1 MKECIERV
9 LSLPQL
15 TPSEE
20 VNAAFTKLVETVVAH
35 GKEPLLCDEDIR
47 HQVQQRCAV
56 AEGKLERYWS
66 RRITAADNPWAKL
79 EEFPYH
85 ENYKELTRR
94 EIGLLGRTG
103 LQLCGCSSEVAMIG
117 SGPLPLTGWWLH
129 RLTGARITHVDA
141 SDEAIELSRGLAASL
156 DWLGE
161 FVTGL
166 GQSVALDEGRYDAIY
181 VAGLAG
187 ETLAEKQAIVDHVR
201 PALKPDG
208 RLIARGAYGARTL
221 LYPGFDADAMK
232 DVQLMEEYHPTDEV
246 INSVF
251 VYKQAA

>member
-1 MKECIERV
+1 MDKGIKRV

-20 VNAAFTKLVETVVAH
+20 VNAAFTELVDAVVAH
-35 GKEPLLCDEDIR
+35 GKKPLLCDEDIR

-56 AEGKLERYWS
+56 AEGELEQYWS
-66 RRITAADNPWAKL
+66 RRITKAGNPWSELK
-79 EEFPYH
+79 EFPYH
-85 ENYKELTRR
+85 ENYKELTRC
-94 EIGLLGRTG
+94 EIGLLERAG
-103 LQLCGCSSEVAMIG
+103 LWLCDSSEVAMIG

-129 RLTGARITHVDA
+129 QLTGAQITHVDA
-141 SDEAIELSRGLAASL
+141 SDEAIKLSRGLAVAL
-156 DWLGE
+156 DWPCE

-166 GQSVALDEGRYDAIY
+166 GQSVTLDEGRYDAIY

-187 ETLAEKQAIVDHVR
+187 ETLAEKQAIVDHVL

-208 RLIARGAYGARTL
+208 PLLARGAYGARTL
-221 LYPGFDADAMK
+221 LYPGFDAHAFEG
-232 DVQLMEEYHPTDEV
+232 VQLMEEYHPTDGV

-251 VYKQAA
+251 VYKPVQ

>member
-1 MKECIERV
+1 MDKCIERV

-56 AEGKLERYWS
+56 AEGELERHWS
-66 RRITAADNPWAKL
+66 GRITEADNPWAKL
-79 EEFPYH
+79 GEFPYH

-94 EIGLLGRTG
+94 EIGLLGRAG
-103 LQLCGCSSEVAMIG
+103 LWLCDSSEVAMIG

-129 RLTGARITHVDA
+129 QLTEARITHIDA
-141 SDEAIELSRGLAASL
+141 SNEAIELSRGLAAAL
-156 DWLGE
+156 DWPGK

-166 GQSVALDEGRYDAIY
+166 GQSVALDEGRRYDVIY

-221 LYPGFDADAMK
+221 LYPGFDADTMK
-232 DVQLMEEYHPTDEV
+232 GVQLMEEYHPTDDI

-251 VYKQAA
+251 VYKPVQ

>member
-20 VNAAFTKLVETVVAH
+20 VNAAFTELVERVVAH
-35 GKEPLLCDEDIR
+35 GKKPLLCDEDIR
-47 HQVQQRCAV
+47 HQVQRRCAV
-56 AEGKLERYWS
+56 AEGELERHWS
-66 RRITAADNPWAKL
+66 RRIAGADNPWSELK
-79 EEFPYH
+79 EFPYH

-94 EIGLLGRTG
+94 EIGLLGRAG

-129 RLTGARITHVDA
+129 QLTEARITHIDA
-141 SDEAIELSRGLAASL
+141 SNEAIELSRGLAAAL
-156 DWLGE
+156 DWPGK

-166 GQSVALDEGRYDAIY
+166 GQSVALDEGQYDVIY

-187 ETLAEKQAIVDHVR
+187 EMLAEKQAIVDHVR

-221 LYPGFDADAMK
+221 LYPGFDAHAFEG
-232 DVQLMEEYHPTDEV
+232 VQLMEEYHPTDEV

-251 VYKQAA
+251 VYK

>member
-1 MKECIERV
+1 MDKCIKRV

-20 VNAAFTKLVETVVAH
+20 VNAAFTELVATVVAH
-35 GKEPLLCDEDIR
+35 GEEPLLCNEDIR
-47 HQVQQRCAV
+47 HQVQRRCAV
-56 AEGKLERYWS
+56 AEGELERHWS
-66 RRITAADNPWAKL
+66 GCITEADNPWAKL

-94 EIGLLGRTG
+94 EIGLLRRAR
-103 LQLCGCSSEVAMIG
+103 LWLCDSSEVAMIG
-117 SGPLPLTGWWLH
+117 SGPLPLTGLWLH
-129 RLTGARITHVDA
+129 QLTGAQITHVDA
-141 SDEAIELSRGLAASL
+141 SDEAIELSRGLAAAL
-156 DWLGE
+156 DWPGK

-208 RLIARGAYGARTL
+208 RLLARGAYGARTL
-221 LYPGFDADAMK
+221 LYPGFDAHAFEG
-232 DVQLMEEYHPTDEV
+232 VQLMEEHHPTDEV

>member
-1 MKECIERV
+1 MNECIERV

-20 VNAAFTKLVETVVAH
+20 VNAAFTELVEAVVAH
-35 GKEPLLCDEDIR
+35 GEEPLLCDEDIR
-47 HQVQQRCAV
+47 YQVQRRCAV
-56 AEGKLERYWS
+56 AEGELERHWS
-66 RRITAADNPWAKL
+66 GRITEADNPWAKL

-94 EIGLLGRTG
+94 EIGLLGRAG
-103 LQLCGCSSEVAMIG
+103 LWLCDSSEVAMIG
-117 SGPLPLTGWWLH
+117 RGPLPLTGLWLH
-129 RLTGARITHVDA
+129 QLTGAQITHVDA
-141 SDEAIELSRGLAASL
+141 SDEAIELSRGLAAAL
-156 DWLGE
+156 DWQGE

-166 GQSVALDEGRYDAIY
+166 GQSVALDEGRYDVIY

-208 RLIARGAYGARTL
+208 RLLARGAYGARTL
-221 LYPGFDADAMK
+221 LYPGFDAHAFEG
-232 DVQLMEEYHPTDEV
+232 VRLMEEYHPTDEV

>member
-1 MKECIERV
+1 MDKCIERV

-20 VNAAFTKLVETVVAH
+20 VNAAFTELVDAVVAH
-35 GKEPLLCDEDIR
+35 GEEPLLCDENRR

-56 AEGKLERYWS
+56 AEGKLEQYWS
-66 RRITAADNPWAKL
+66 GRIAESDSPWAEL
-79 EEFPYH
+79 EAFPYH

-103 LQLCGCSSEVAMIG
+103 LRLCGCSSEVAMIG

-129 RLTGARITHVDA
+129 QLTGARITHVDA
-141 SDEAIELSRGLAASL
+141 SDEAIELSRGLAAAL
-156 DWLGE
+156 DWPGE
-161 FVTGL
+161 FVTGP
-166 GQSVALDEGRYDAIY
+166 GQSVALDEVRYDAIY

-187 ETLAEKQAIVDHVR
+187 ETLAAKQAIVDRVL

-208 RLIARGAYGARTL
+208 RLLARGAYGARTL
-221 LYPGFDADAMK
+221 LYPGFDADALEG
-232 DVQLMEEYHPTDEV
+232 VRLMEEYHPTDNI

-251 VYKQAA
+251 VYKPAQ

>member
-20 VNAAFTKLVETVVAH
+20 VNAAFTELVDAVVAH
-35 GKEPLLCDEDIR
+35 GEEPLLCDENRR

-56 AEGKLERYWS
+56 AEGELERHWS
-66 RRITAADNPWAKL
+66 RRITKADNPWAEL
-79 EEFPYH
+79 GEFPYH

-94 EIGLLGRTG
+94 EIGLLGRAG
-103 LQLCGCSSEVAMIG
+103 LWLCDSSEVAMIG

-129 RLTGARITHVDA
+129 QLTRARITHIDA
-141 SDEAIELSRGLAASL
+141 SNEAIELSRGLAAAL
-156 DWLGE
+156 DWPGE
-161 FVTGL
+161 FVTGP
-166 GQSVALDEGRYDAIY
+166 GQSVALDKGQYDAIY

-232 DVQLMEEYHPTDEV
+232 GVQLMEEYHPTDDI

-251 VYKQAA
+251 VYKPVQ

>member
-1 MKECIERV
+1 MNECIKRV

-20 VNAAFTKLVETVVAH
+20 VNAAFTELVETVVAH
-35 GKEPLLCDEDIR
+35 SKKPLLCNEDIC
-47 HQVQQRCAV
+47 HQVQRRCAV
-56 AEGKLERYWS
+56 AEGELERHWS
-66 RRITAADNPWAKL
+66 GRITEANNPWAKL
-79 EEFPYH
+79 GEFPYH
-85 ENYKELTRR
+85 KNYEELTRR

-103 LQLCGCSSEVAMIG
+103 LQLYGCSSEVAMIG

-129 RLTGARITHVDA
+129 QLTGARITHIDA
-141 SDEAIELSRGLAASL
+141 SDEAIELSRGLAAAL
-156 DWLGE
+156 DWPGE

-166 GQSVALDEGRYDAIY
+166 GQSVALDERRYDAIY

-201 PALKPDG
+201 PALKLDG
-208 RLIARGAYGARTL
+208 RLLARGAYGARTL
-221 LYPGFDADAMK
+221 LYPGFDADAIEG
-232 DVQLMEEYHPTDEV
+232 VQLAEEYHPTDGV

>member
-1 MKECIERV
+1 MNECIERV
-9 LSLPQL
+9 LSLPRL

-20 VNAAFTKLVETVVAH
+20 VNAAFTELVDAVVAH
-35 GKEPLLCDEDIR
+35 GEEPLLCDENRR

-56 AEGKLERYWS
+56 AEGELEQYWS
-66 RRITAADNPWAKL
+66 RRIPGADNPWAEL
-79 EEFPYH
+79 GAFPYH

-94 EIGLLGRTG
+94 EIGLLGRAG
-103 LQLCGCSSEVAMIG
+103 LRLCGPSEVAMIG

-129 RLTGARITHVDA
+129 QLTGARITHVDA
-141 SDEAIELSRGLAASL
+141 SDEAIKLSRGLATAL
-156 DWLGE
+156 DWPGE

-166 GQSVALDEGRYDAIY
+166 GQSVALDEGRYDVIY

-187 ETLAEKQAIVDHVR
+187 ETLAEKQAIVDR
-201 PALKPDG
+201 ALSALKPDG

-221 LYPGFDADAMK
+221 LYPGFDADALEG
-232 DVQLMEEYHPTDEV
+232 VQLMEEYHPTDGV

-251 VYKQAA
+251 VYKPAQ

>member
-1 MKECIERV
+1 MDKCIKRV

-20 VNAAFTKLVETVVAH
+20 VNAAFTELVEKVVAH

-47 HQVQQRCAV
+47 RQVQQRCAV
-56 AEGKLERYWS
+56 AEGELERHWS
-66 RRITAADNPWAKL
+66 GRITEADNPWAEL
-79 EEFPYH
+79 EAFPYH
-85 ENYKELTRR
+85 ENYEKLTRR
-94 EIGLLGRTG
+94 EIGLLGRAG

-129 RLTGARITHVDA
+129 QLTGAQITHVDA
-141 SDEAIELSRGLAASL
+141 SDEAIELSRGLATAL
-156 DWLGE
+156 DWPGE

-166 GQSVALDEGRYDAIY
+166 GQSVALDEGRYDVIY

-187 ETLAEKQAIVDHVR
+187 ETLAEKQAIVDR
-201 PALKPDG
+201 ALSALKPDG
-208 RLIARGAYGARTL
+208 RLLARGAYGARTL
-221 LYPGFDADAMK
+221 LYPGFDAHAFEG
-232 DVQLMEEYHPTDEV
+232 VQLMEEYHPTDGV

>member
-1 MKECIERV
+1 MNECIERV

-20 VNAAFTKLVETVVAH
+20 VNAAFTELVEKVVAH

-47 HQVQQRCAV
+47 RQVQRRCAV
-56 AEGKLERYWS
+56 AEGELEQYWS
-66 RRITAADNPWAKL
+66 RRITGADNPWAEL
-79 EEFPYH
+79 GAFPYH
-85 ENYKELTRR
+85 ENYEELTRR

-103 LQLCGCSSEVAMIG
+103 LQLCSSSEVAMIG

-129 RLTGARITHVDA
+129 QSTGARITHVDA
-141 SDEAIELSRGLAASL
+141 SDKAIELSRGLAAAL
-156 DWLGE
+156 DWPGE

-166 GQSVALDEGRYDAIY
+166 GQSVVLDEGWYDAIY

-208 RLIARGAYGARTL
+208 RLLARGAYGARTL
-221 LYPGFDADAMK
+221 LYPGFDAHALEG
-232 DVQLMEEYHPTDEV
+232 VRLMEEYHPTDNI

-251 VYKQAA
+251 VYEAAQ

>member
-1 MKECIERV
+1 MNECIKRV

-47 HQVQQRCAV
+47 HQVQRRCAV
-56 AEGKLERYWS
+56 AEGELERHWS
-66 RRITAADNPWAKL
+66 RRITKADNPWSELK
-79 EEFPYH
+79 EFPYH

-94 EIGLLGRTG
+94 EIGLLRRAR
-103 LQLCGCSSEVAMIG
+103 LWLCDSSEVAMIG
-117 SGPLPLTGWWLH
+117 SGPLPLTGLWLH
-129 RLTGARITHVDA
+129 QLTGAQITHVDA
-141 SDEAIELSRGLAASL
+141 SDEAIELSRGLAAVL
-156 DWLGE
+156 DWPGK

-221 LYPGFDADAMK
+221 LYPGFDAHAFEG
-232 DVQLMEEYHPTDEV
+232 VQLMEEYHPTDEV

-251 VYKQAA
+251 VYKPVQ

>member
-1 MKECIERV
+1 MNECIKRV

-20 VNAAFTKLVETVVAH
+20 VNAAFTELVETVVAH
-35 GKEPLLCDEDIR
+35 GEEPLLCNEDIR
-47 HQVQQRCAV
+47 HQVQRCCAV
-56 AEGKLERYWS
+56 AEGELERHWS
-66 RRITAADNPWAKL
+66 RRITGADSPWSELK
-79 EEFPYH
+79 EFPYH

-94 EIGLLGRTG
+94 EIGLLGRAR
-103 LQLCGCSSEVAMIG
+103 LWLCDSSEVAMIG
-117 SGPLPLTGWWLH
+117 SGPLPLTGLWLH
-129 RLTGARITHVDA
+129 QLTGAQITHVDA
-141 SDEAIELSRGLAASL
+141 SDEAIELSRGLAAAL
-156 DWLGE
+156 DWPGQ

-221 LYPGFDADAMK
+221 LYPGFDAHAFEG
-232 DVQLMEEYHPTDEV
+232 VQLMEEYHPTDEV

>member
-1 MKECIERV
+1 MDKCIKRV

-20 VNAAFTKLVETVVAH
+20 VNAAFTELVETVVAH
-35 GKEPLLCDEDIR
+35 GEEPLLCDEDIR
-47 HQVQQRCAV
+47 RQVQQRCVV
-56 AEGKLERYWS
+56 AEGKLEQYWS
-66 RRITAADNPWAKL
+66 RRITKADNPWSELK
-79 EEFPYH
+79 EFPYH

-94 EIGLLGRTG
+94 EIGLLGRAG
-103 LQLCGCSSEVAMIG
+103 LWLCDSSEVAMIG

-129 RLTGARITHVDA
+129 QLTEARITHVDA
-141 SDEAIELSRGLAASL
+141 SDEAIELSRGLAAAL
-156 DWLGE
+156 DWPGE

-187 ETLAEKQAIVDHVR
+187 ETLAVKQAIVDHVL
-201 PALKPDG
+201 PALTPDG
-208 RLIARGAYGARTL
+208 RLLARGAYGARTL
-221 LYPGFDADAMK
+221 LYPGFDAHAFEG
-232 DVQLMEEYHPTDEV
+232 VQLMEEYHPTDEV

>member
-1 MKECIERV
+1 MNECIERV

-20 VNAAFTKLVETVVAH
+20 VNAAFTELVNAVVAH
-35 GKEPLLCDEDIR
+35 GEEPLLYDENRR

-56 AEGKLERYWS
+56 AEGELERHWS
-66 RRITAADNPWAKL
+66 RRITEADNPWAKL

-94 EIGLLGRTG
+94 EIGLLGRAG
-103 LQLCGCSSEVAMIG
+103 LWLCDSSEVAMIG

-129 RLTGARITHVDA
+129 QLTEARITHIDA
-141 SDEAIELSRGLAASL
+141 SNEAIELSRGLAATFN
-156 DWLGE
+156 WPCK

-166 GQSVALDEGRYDAIY
+166 GQSVALDKGQYDAIY

-208 RLIARGAYGARTL
+208 RLLARGAYGARTL

-232 DVQLMEEYHPTDEV
+232 GVQLMEEYHPTDDI

-251 VYKQAA
+251 VYKPVQ

>member
-1 MKECIERV
+1 MDKCIERV

-20 VNAAFTKLVETVVAH
+20 VNAAFTELVKMVVAH
-35 GKEPLLCDEDIR
+35 GEEPLLYDENRR

-56 AEGKLERYWS
+56 AEGELERHWS
-66 RRITAADNPWAKL
+66 RRIAGADNPWSELK
-79 EEFPYH
+79 EFPYH

-94 EIGLLGRTG
+94 EIGLLGRAG
-103 LQLCGCSSEVAMIG
+103 LWLCDSSEVAMIG

-129 RLTGARITHVDA
+129 QLTEARITHIDA
-141 SDEAIELSRGLAASL
+141 SNEAIELSRGLAAAL
-156 DWLGE
+156 DWPGK

-166 GQSVALDEGRYDAIY
+166 GQSVALDEGQYDAIY

-187 ETLAEKQAIVDHVR
+187 ETLAEKQAIVDHVL
-201 PALKPDG
+201 PALKRGG
-208 RLIARGAYGARTL
+208 RLLARGAYGARTL
-221 LYPGFDADAMK
+221 LYPGFDAHAFEG
-232 DVQLMEEYHPTDEV
+232 VQLMEEYHPTDDI

-251 VYKQAA
+251 VYKPVQ

>member
-1 MKECIERV
+1 MNECIERV

-56 AEGKLERYWS
+56 AEGKLEQYWS
-66 RRITAADNPWAKL
+66 RRITKADNPWAKL
-79 EEFPYH
+79 GEFPYH

-129 RLTGARITHVDA
+129 QLAGARITHVDA
-141 SDEAIELSRGLAASL
+141 SDEAIELSRGLAAAL
-156 DWLGE
+156 DWPGE
-161 FVTGL
+161 FVTGP
-166 GQSVALDEGRYDAIY
+166 GQSVALDEGRYDVIY

-187 ETLAEKQAIVDHVR
+187 EALAEKQAIVDHVR

-208 RLIARGAYGARTL
+208 RLLARGAYGVRTL
-221 LYPGFDADAMK
+221 LYPGFDADALES
-232 DVQLMEEYHPTDEV
+232 VQLMEEYHPTDDI

>member
-1 MKECIERV
+1 MDKCIERV

-20 VNAAFTKLVETVVAH
+20 VNAAFTELVKKVVAH
-35 GKEPLLCDEDIR
+35 GEEPLLCDKDIR
-47 HQVQQRCAV
+47 RQVQQCCAV
-56 AEGKLERYWS
+56 AEGELERYWS
-66 RRITAADNPWAKL
+66 GRIAGADNPWAEL
-79 EEFPYH
+79 EAFPYH
-85 ENYKELTRR
+85 ENYEKLTRR
-94 EIGLLGRTG
+94 EIELLGRAG
-103 LQLCGCSSEVAMIG
+103 LRLCDSSEVAMIG

-129 RLTGARITHVDA
+129 QLKRVQITHVDA
-141 SDEAIELSRGLAASL
+141 SDEAIGLSRGLAAAL
-156 DWLGE
+156 DWPGE

-221 LYPGFDADAMK
+221 LYPGFDADALEG
-232 DVQLMEEYHPTDEV
+232 VQLMEEYHPTDDI

-251 VYKQAA
+251 VYEAAS

>member
-1 MKECIERV
+1 MNECIERV

-20 VNAAFTKLVETVVAH
+20 VNAAFTELVNAVVAH
-35 GKEPLLCDEDIR
+35 GEEPLLYDENRR

-56 AEGKLERYWS
+56 AEGELERHWS
-66 RRITAADNPWAKL
+66 RRITEADNPWSELK
-79 EEFPYH
+79 EFPYH

-94 EIGLLGRTG
+94 EIGLLGRAG
-103 LQLCGCSSEVAMIG
+103 LWLCDSSEVAMIG

-129 RLTGARITHVDA
+129 QLTEARITHIDA
-141 SDEAIELSRGLAASL
+141 SNEAIELSRGLAAAL
-156 DWLGE
+156 DWPGK

-166 GQSVALDEGRYDAIY
+166 GQSVALDEGQYDVIY

-187 ETLAEKQAIVDHVR
+187 ETLAEKQAIVDRVL

-208 RLIARGAYGARTL
+208 RLLARGAYGARTL
-221 LYPGFDADAMK
+221 LYPGFDADALEN
-232 DVQLMEEYHPTDEV
+232 VQLMEKYHPTDKV

>member
-47 HQVQQRCAV
+47 HQVQRRCAV
-56 AEGKLERYWS
+56 AEGELERHWS
-66 RRITAADNPWAKL
+66 GRITEADNPWAEL
-79 EEFPYH
+79 GEFPYH

-103 LQLCGCSSEVAMIG
+103 LRLCGCSSEVAMIG
-117 SGPLPLTGWWLH
+117 SGPLPLTGLWLH
-129 RLTGARITHVDA
+129 QLTGARITHIDA
-141 SDEAIELSRGLAASL
+141 SDEAIELSRGLAAAL
-156 DWLGE
+156 DWPGE

-166 GQSVALDEGRYDAIY
+166 GQSVVLDEGRYDAIY

-232 DVQLMEEYHPTDEV
+232 GVQLMEEYHPTDDI

-251 VYKQAA
+251 VYKPVQ

>member
-1 MKECIERV
+1 MDKCIKRV

-20 VNAAFTKLVETVVAH
+20 VDAAFTGLVEKVVEH

-47 HQVQQRCAV
+47 RQVQRRCAV
-56 AEGKLERYWS
+56 AEGELERHWS
-66 RRITAADNPWAKL
+66 RRIAGADNPWAEL

-94 EIGLLGRTG
+94 EIGLLGRAG
-103 LQLCGCSSEVAMIG
+103 LQLCSSSEVAMIG

-129 RLTGARITHVDA
+129 QSTGAQITHVDA
-141 SDEAIELSRGLAASL
+141 SDEAIGLSRGLAAAL
-156 DWLGE
+156 DWPGE

-221 LYPGFDADAMK
+221 LYPGFDADALEN
-232 DVQLMEEYHPTDEV
+232 VQLMEEHHPTDDI

-251 VYKQAA
+251 VYEAAS

>member
-20 VNAAFTKLVETVVAH
+20 VNAAFTELVDAVVAH
-35 GKEPLLCDEDIR
+35 GEEPLLCDENRR

-56 AEGKLERYWS
+56 AEGELERHWS
-66 RRITAADNPWAKL
+66 RRITKADNPWAKL

-94 EIGLLGRTG
+94 EIELLGRAG
-103 LQLCGCSSEVAMIG
+103 LQLCSSSEVAMIG
-117 SGPLPLTGWWLH
+117 SGPLPLTGWRLH
-129 RLTGARITHVDA
+129 QLTGARITHVDA
-141 SDEAIELSRGLAASL
+141 SDEAIELSRGLATAL
-156 DWLGE
+156 DWPGE

-187 ETLAEKQAIVDHVR
+187 ETLAVKQAIVDHVR

-208 RLIARGAYGARTL
+208 RLLARGAYGARTL
-221 LYPGFDADAMK
+221 LYPGFDAHAFES
-232 DVQLMEEYHPTDEV
+232 VQLMEEYHPTDGV

>member
-20 VNAAFTKLVETVVAH
+20 VNAAFTELVDAVVAH
-35 GKEPLLCDEDIR
+35 GKEPLLRDEDIR
-47 HQVQQRCAV
+47 RQVQQRCAV
-56 AEGKLERYWS
+56 AEGELERHWS
-66 RRITAADNPWAKL
+66 GRITEADNPWAEL
-79 EEFPYH
+79 EAFPYH

-141 SDEAIELSRGLAASL
+141 SDEAIELSRGLATAL
-156 DWLGE
+156 DWPGK

-166 GQSVALDEGRYDAIY
+166 GQSVALDEGRYDVIY

-201 PALKPDG
+201 PALTPDG

-221 LYPGFDADAMK
+221 LYPGFDAHAFEG
-232 DVQLMEEYHPTDEV
+232 VRLMEEYHPTDGV

>member
-1 MKECIERV
+1 MNECIERV

-20 VNAAFTKLVETVVAH
+20 VNAAFTELVEKVVAH
-35 GKEPLLCDEDIR
+35 GEEPLLCDENRR

-56 AEGKLERYWS
+56 AEGKLEQYWS
-66 RRITAADNPWAKL
+66 RRITKADNPWAEL
-79 EEFPYH
+79 GEFPYH

-141 SDEAIELSRGLAASL
+141 SDEAIGLSRGLAAAL
-156 DWLGE
+156 DWPGE

-166 GQSVALDEGRYDAIY
+166 GQSVALDEGRYDVIY

-187 ETLAEKQAIVDHVR
+187 ETLAVKQAIVDHVL
-201 PALKPDG
+201 PALTPDG
-208 RLIARGAYGARTL
+208 RLLARGAYGARTL
-221 LYPGFDADAMK
+221 LYPGFDAHAFEG
-232 DVQLMEEYHPTDEV
+232 VQLMEEYHPTDGV

>member
-1 MKECIERV
+1 MNECIERV

-20 VNAAFTKLVETVVAH
+20 VNAAFTELVEAVVAH
-35 GKEPLLCDEDIR
+35 GEEPLLCDEDIR
-47 HQVQQRCAV
+47 CQVQRRCAV
-56 AEGKLERYWS
+56 AEGELEQYWS
-66 RRITAADNPWAKL
+66 RRITGADNPWVEL

-94 EIGLLGRTG
+94 EIELLGRAG
-103 LQLCGCSSEVAMIG
+103 LQLCSSSEVAMIG
-117 SGPLPLTGWWLH
+117 SGPLPLTGWWLNQ
-129 RLTGARITHVDA
+129 LAGARITHIDA
-141 SDEAIELSRGLAASL
+141 SDRAIELSRGLAAAL
-156 DWLGE
+156 DWPGE
-161 FVTGL
+161 FMTGL
-166 GQSVALDEGRYDAIY
+166 GRSVVLDEGRYDAIY

-187 ETLAEKQAIVDHVR
+187 ETLAAKQAIVDRVR

-208 RLIARGAYGARTL
+208 RLLARGAYGARTL
-221 LYPGFDADAMK
+221 LYPGFDADALEG
-232 DVQLMEEYHPTDEV
+232 VQLVEEYHPTDDI

>member
-1 MKECIERV
+1 M

-20 VNAAFTKLVETVVAH
+20 VNAAFTKLVEAVVAH
-35 GKEPLLCDEDIR
+35 GEEPLLCDGDIR
-47 HQVQQRCAV
+47 HRVQRRCAV
-56 AEGKLERYWS
+56 AEGELERHWS
-66 RRITAADNPWAKL
+66 GRITEADNPWVEL
-79 EEFPYH
+79 EAFPYH

-129 RLTGARITHVDA
+129 QLTGAQITHVDA
-141 SDEAIELSRGLAASL
+141 SDEAIELSRGLATAL
-156 DWLGE
+156 DWPGE
-161 FVTGL
+161 FVTGS

-187 ETLAEKQAIVDHVR
+187 ETLAAKQAIVDHVR

-208 RLIARGAYGARTL
+208 RLLARGAYGARTL
-221 LYPGFDADAMK
+221 LYPGFDADALEN
-232 DVQLMEEYHPTDEV
+232 VQLMEEYHPTDGV

>member
-1 MKECIERV
+1 MNECIERV

-15 TPSEE
+15 APSEE
-20 VNAAFTKLVETVVAH
+20 VNAAFTELVEKVVAH
-35 GKEPLLCDEDIR
+35 GKEPLLCDENIR
-47 HQVQQRCAV
+47 HQVQRCCAV
-56 AEGKLERYWS
+56 AEGELERHWS
-66 RRITAADNPWAKL
+66 GRITEADNPWAEL
-79 EEFPYH
+79 EVFPYH

-94 EIGLLGRTG
+94 EIGLLGRAG
-103 LQLCGCSSEVAMIG
+103 LWLCGSSEVAMIG

-129 RLTGARITHVDA
+129 QLTGARITHVDA
-141 SDEAIELSRGLAASL
+141 SDEAIELSRGLAAAL
-156 DWLGE
+156 DWPGE
-161 FVTGL
+161 FVTGP

-187 ETLAEKQAIVDHVR
+187 ETLAAKQAIVDHVR

-208 RLIARGAYGARTL
+208 RLLARGAYGARTL
-221 LYPGFDADAMK
+221 LYPGFDADALEG
-232 DVQLMEEYHPTDEV
+232 VQLMEEHHPTDEV

>member
-1 MKECIERV
+1 MNECIKRV

-20 VNAAFTKLVETVVAH
+20 VNAEFTKLVETVVAH

-47 HQVQQRCAV
+47 HQVQRRCAV
-56 AEGKLERYWS
+56 AEGELERHWS
-66 RRITAADNPWAKL
+66 RRITKADNPWSELK
-79 EEFPYH
+79 EFPYH

-94 EIGLLGRTG
+94 EIGLLRRAR
-103 LQLCGCSSEVAMIG
+103 LWLCDSSEVAMIG
-117 SGPLPLTGWWLH
+117 SGPLPLTGLWLH
-129 RLTGARITHVDA
+129 QLTGAQITHVDA
-141 SDEAIELSRGLAASL
+141 SDEAIELSRGLAAVL
-156 DWLGE
+156 DWPGK

-221 LYPGFDADAMK
+221 LYPGFDAHAFEG
-232 DVQLMEEYHPTDEV
+232 VQLMEEYHPTDEV

-251 VYKQAA
+251 VYKPVQ

>member
-1 MKECIERV
+1 MNECIERV

-20 VNAAFTKLVETVVAH
+20 VNAAFTKLVEAVVAH
-35 GKEPLLCDEDIR
+35 GKEPLLRDEDICHR
-47 HQVQQRCAV
+47 VQRRCAV
-56 AEGKLERYWS
+56 AEGELEQYWS
-66 RRITAADNPWAKL
+66 RRITKADNPWAKL
-79 EEFPYH
+79 GEFPYH

-94 EIGLLGRTG
+94 EIGLLGRAG
-103 LQLCGCSSEVAMIG
+103 LWLCDSSEVAMIG

-129 RLTGARITHVDA
+129 QLTGARITHVDA
-141 SDEAIELSRGLAASL
+141 SDEAIQLSRGLAAAL
-156 DWLGE
+156 DWSGE

-166 GQSVALDEGRYDAIY
+166 GQSVALDEERYDAIY

-187 ETLAEKQAIVDHVR
+187 ETLVAKQAIVDHVL

-208 RLIARGAYGARTL
+208 RLLARGAYGARTL
-221 LYPGFDADAMK
+221 LYPGFDADALEN
-232 DVQLMEEYHPTDEV
+232 VQLMEEYHPTDGV

>member
-20 VNAAFTKLVETVVAH
+20 VNAAFTELVDAVVAH
-35 GKEPLLCDEDIR
+35 GEEPLLYDENRR

-56 AEGKLERYWS
+56 AEGELERHWS
-66 RRITAADNPWAKL
+66 RRITKADNPWAEL
-79 EEFPYH
+79 GEFPYH

-94 EIGLLGRTG
+94 EIGLLGRSG
-103 LQLCGCSSEVAMIG
+103 LWLCDSSEVAMIG

-129 RLTGARITHVDA
+129 QLTGARITHIDA
-141 SDEAIELSRGLAASL
+141 SDEAIELSRGLATAL
-156 DWLGE
+156 DWPGE

-166 GQSVALDEGRYDAIY
+166 GQSVVLDERRYDAIY

-187 ETLAEKQAIVDHVR
+187 ETLAEKQAIVEHVR

-221 LYPGFDADAMK
+221 LYPGFDADALEG
-232 DVQLMEEYHPTDEV
+232 VQLMEEYHPTDDI

-251 VYKQAA
+251 VCKQAA